1 MVFSMY
7 SYFKFEFTFTMIES
21 KLAPHDQAS
30 NHPHYPHYPHQ
41 PKHPN
46 DFSFE
51 PDPPVLARFARQGRD
66 LAGF

>member
-7 SYFKFEFTFTMIES
+7 SYFKFEFTFIIIES
-21 KLAPHDQAS
+21 KLALHDQAS
-30 NHPHYPHYPHQ
+30 NHPHH